1 MQGKSSVLA
10 PSRCRIVIFCGLLS
24 TAMAVTAAAD
34 PAAQGV
40 APNSGEAA
48 TVSAPAY
55 PVPTAPGYV
64 FPELRTR
71 ALTYDGQRF
80 WARPIFALITDYTW
94 FKQDDASLAQVGEQQ
109 NSQDLRA
116 ARLGLIV
123 RSKGDLRWGFNF
135 AVDYV
140 EKRTRQDASFQLYDL
155 KVDIPI
161 GAVKLSI
168 GKQKEP
174 FVFEMVG
181 LSALLLQ
188 QERILQP
195 FFVSRNTGVNFSGQ
209 LAGDRMTWA
218 AGVFNDW
225 LDSGDAFDRDANDYV
240 ARVTGLASVSPDNF
254 NYLHFGVGLRRVG
267 AHDGLIRFSGR
278 PESNVADKY
287 VDTGD
292 FAADHASQLSLEAA
306 WQRGSFALQAE
317 HVDAWVDAPE
327 YGNPHFAGS
336 YVTASWVVTG
346 EARPYVR
353 DLGFA
358 RGITPTGR
366 LGALELVLR
375 YGHIDLTDA
384 AIAGGVLDRWGLGVN
399 WWASAQWKL
408 GLSYGD
414 ADLERDGITGNT
426 RMLLARMQW
435 LY

>member
-1 MQGKSSVLA
+1 
-10 PSRCRIVIFCGLLS
+10 
-24 TAMAVTAAAD
+24 MAVTAAAD
-34 PAAQGV
+34 PAAQGA
-40 APNSGEAA
+40 APVSGEVA
-48 TVSAPAY
+48 TVPAPAY
-55 PVPTAPGYV
+55 PVPTAPGYF
-64 FPELRTR
+64 FPELEAR

-80 WARPIFALITDYTW
+80 WVRPIFAVITDYTW
-94 FKQDDASLAQVGEQQ
+94 FDQDDASLAQVGEQQ
-109 NSQDLRA
+109 NSQELRA
-116 ARLGLIV
+116 ARFGLVV

-135 AVDYV
+135 AADYV
-140 EKRTRQDASFQLYDL
+140 EKRTRQDATFQLYDL
-155 KVDIPI
+155 KIDIPV

-174 FVFEMVG
+174 FVFEMAG
-181 LSALLLQ
+181 LSALLSQ
-188 QERILQP
+188 QERILLP

-209 LAGDRMTWA
+209 LASDRMTWA
-218 AGVFNDW
+218 IGVFNDW
-225 LDSGDAFDRDANDYV
+225 LETGASFDGQSNNYA
-240 ARVTGLASVSPDNF
+240 ARLTGLASVSPDNL
-254 NYLHFGVGLRRVG
+254 NYAHLGVGLRHAG
-267 AHDGLIRFSGR
+267 THDGMIRFSGR

-292 FAADHASQLSLEAA
+292 FAANHASELSLEAV
-306 WQRGSFALQAE
+306 WQRGPFALQAE
-317 HVDAWVDAPE
+317 HVSAWVDSPA
-327 YGNPHFAGS
+327 YGDPHFSGM
-336 YVTASWVVTG
+336 YVTASWAVTG

-353 DLGFA
+353 DLGYA

-366 LGALELVLR
+366 FGALELVLR

-384 AIAGGVLDRWGLGVN
+384 AIAGGVLDRWGLGIN